1 MGYGSRALQALGSFY
16 SGECVSLDEPSTQ
29 EALHPDPAAI
39 EPVRIFPD
47 LVLIPTRAEM
57 PNQGA
62 DLLSE
67 LPQVRSVSS
76 MPPLLQ
82 RLTQRQPESLDYL
95 GVSYG
100 LTPQLLR

>member
-16 SGECVSLDEPSTQ
+16 SGECISLDESSKQ
-29 EALHPDPAAI
+29 DIQYPDRAAI
-39 EPVRIFPD
+39 EPVRKFSD
-47 LVLIPTRAEM
+47 LIPISTRAEM
-57 PNQGA
+57 PTQDA

-82 RLTQRQPESLDYL
+82 RLSQRQPESLDYL